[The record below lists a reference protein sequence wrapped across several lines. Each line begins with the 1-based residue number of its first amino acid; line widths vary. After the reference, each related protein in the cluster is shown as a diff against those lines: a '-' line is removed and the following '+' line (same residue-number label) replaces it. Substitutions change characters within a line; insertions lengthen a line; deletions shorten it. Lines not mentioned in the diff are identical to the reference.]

1 VAAKVWL
8 LLGGSREGAKGWQ
21 GWRDARL
28 GGGFLQALEWRGAY
42 GCYYLCAFFLWH
54 CQQAPVLPSSR
65 SPHGLGTWSA
75 PQVTLIQV
83 SLQGRG
89 NHLSSPQGN
98 SLLAVFKR
106 LWIISLETWV
116 IVEE

>member
-1 VAAKVWL
+1 MVAAIFVL
-8 LLGGSREGAKGWQ
+8 SS
-21 GWRDARL
+21 
-28 GGGFLQALEWRGAY
+28 F
-42 GCYYLCAFFLWH
+42 GCSYD
-54 CQQAPVLPSSR
+54 QAPVLPSSH
-65 SPHGLGTWSA
+65 SSHGLGTWSA
-75 PQVTLIQV
+75 PQVALIQV

-106 LWIISLETWV
+106 LWIISLESWV